1 MSPLTNKDWPILNQ
15 LLEYGAL
22 PYEAYALAELYLT
35 QEKSEAIAAFI
46 CHLVLAAQNGH
57 LCIKIQSNTLNPPP
71 EAIWLSEAKEDGLPS
86 LVPKLSALIM
96 RGAHESA
103 LYLQDNSPTEDSLK
117 PICKSGNLYYLKKY
131 WSQENLWINYVEKM
145 LQPVQGI
152 AFNQDLIQTT
162 IQSLLASKKLLLE
175 QAQAIFQASQQGLL
189 LICGGPG
196 TGKTYTAGQL
206 IKTLWE
212 HLSEKEQQTF
222 EIVLAAPTGKAAANL
237 QSSLVKATE
246 GIQNWQIPKA
256 KTLHALLEI
265 NPYASFK
272 KPTYSPLGADLI
284 LVDECSMIDTK
295 MMLGLFAK
303 IKPGARLILLGDH
316 HQLPAVGMGSPFS
329 DLKSYLQAKPA
340 YKNQICELTTCL
352 RAELQSILDLAS
364 SIKTGHTEEVLTLL
378 KNPAAGIDC
387 LFFESHLSLKKLQ
400 EKILKHTFLQFTLG
414 KGSSKPEDLFTLY
427 SQFRILSPLRKGPF
441 GIESL
446 NHLFLTECLKNA
458 PEDEPFAAPIL
469 LTKNDYKN
477 ELFNGE
483 IGVLIKMHKQEGL
496 QPGDYALFPAKNCDK
511 PGTFRQIPALLLPQF
526 EYAYCLSV
534 HKSQGSEFEKVL
546 LILPPGAEVFGREV
560 FYTAVTRSKKNLQI
574 WTNEQTLVQTMQRSS
589 QRLSGF
595 LERMP

>member
-1 MSPLTNKDWPILNQ
+1 MSPLTNPEWPVLNQ
-15 LLEYGAL
+15 LFEAGAL
-22 PYEAYALAELYLT
+22 PYEAYALAKLHLAE
-35 QEKSEAIAAFI
+35 EKSEAMAAFI
-46 CHLVLAAQNGH
+46 CHLILAAQNGH
-57 LCIKIQSNTLNPPP
+57 LCIQIHEQTLIPPP
-71 EAIWLSEAKEDGLPS
+71 EAIWLSESRENDLALLMHKLP
-86 LVPKLSALIM
+86 ALIIQ
-96 RGAHESA
+96 GAQQSA
-103 LYLQDNSPTEDSLK
+103 AHLLDNSPAEDSAK
-117 PICKSGNLYYLKKY
+117 PICRCGNLYYLKKY
-131 WSQENLWINYVEKM
+131 WSQENLWISCVKKL
-145 LQPVQGI
+145 LQPIQGI
-152 AFNQDLIQTT
+152 AFDQSRIQAS
-162 IQSLLASKKLLLE
+162 IEPLLSSKKLLPE
-175 QAQAIFQASQQGLL
+175 QAQAILQASQQGLL

-212 HLSEKEQQTF
+212 HLSAEERQTF

-265 NPYASFK
+265 NPYASYK
-272 KPTYSPLGADLI
+272 KQTFSPLGADLI
-284 LVDECSMIDTK
+284 LVDESSMIDTK

-329 DLKSYLQAKPA
+329 DLKTYLQTEEI
-340 YKNQICELTTCL
+340 YKKQICELTTCL

-364 SIKTGHTEEVLTLL
+364 SIKTGNVENMLTLL
-378 KNPAAGIDC
+378 KNPSAGIAC
-387 LFFESHLSLKKLQ
+387 IFFESHLPLKKLQ
-400 EKILKHTFLQFTLG
+400 EKLLKHTSSQFSMQ
-414 KGSSKPEDLFTLY
+414 GSSKPEDLFALY
-427 SQFRILSPLRKGPF
+427 NQFRILSPLRKGPF

-446 NHLFLTECLKNA
+446 NQLFLAECLKNA
-458 PEDEPFAAPIL
+458 PDDEPFAAPIL

-483 IGVLIKMHKQEGL
+483 IGVLVKMHKQEGL
-496 QPGDYALFPAKNCDK
+496 HPGDYALFPAKNGE
-511 PGTFRQIPALLLPQF
+511 PIQTFRQIPALLLPQF

-595 LERMP
+595 VQRMS